1 MSENQEIQIAG
12 NLRNPDEEFSDEI
25 NIELSNNEK
34 FLKLEEEEI
43 DKVKEFYDSR
53 L

>member
-1 MSENQEIQIAG
+1 MSENQESEVKG
-12 NLRNPDEEFSDEI
+12 KFKSSDEEFSDEI

-34 FLKLEEEEI
+34 FVKLEEEEI
-43 DKVKEFYDSR
+43 AKVKEFYDSR